1 MFDWIK
7 EILRN
12 IRIKI
17 KELNFKGKRYNSV
30 TLFLKYI
37 IKYNISIFMEQ
48 ENIWKFKWLYKWNW

>member
-37 IKYNISIFMEQ
+37 IKYSISIFMEQ
-48 ENIWKFKWLYKWNW
+48 EYENMKIQVII

>member
-48 ENIWKFKWLYKWNW
+48 EYENMKIQVII

>member
-1 MFDWIK
+1 M
-7 EILRN
+7 LRN

-37 IKYNISIFMEQ
+37 IKYSISIFVEQ
-48 ENIWKFKWLYKWNW
+48 EYENMKIQVII